1 MSALYDVSQASAV
14 GAGLFSPAGS
24 VRDYDLSKLVA
35 GYKRT
40 IASRYR
46 AIRPDE
52 VDVLPRG
59 SLLVSPKIDG
69 EMWFLV
75 LDASQDEGQR
85 VAAVAPNGKV
95 ITGDVPFLNEA
106 REVVLPRVSGQL
118 VLAGELF
125 AIRRDARPR
134 HGDLARALSGGA
146 DAEVQRV
153 GFHAFD
159 LLTGGDT
166 KDPGPMPE
174 YETRLEAMRRLF
186 EGGKRVQAIKTVPV
200 EGADRVRELYGEWVE
215 GGKGEGLV
223 IRSKEIGRTF
233 KLKPVFTLD
242 AAVIGFT
249 ERTDEVDA
257 VRSLLLAVMKE
268 DGQFQIVGSCGNM
281 GSLEL
286 RQELYGKLAPE
297 TIESSYSYASSSGA
311 LYRFVK
317 PTLVV
322 EVKVTDVQN
331 EDSAGRPIKRM
342 VLELAGDRW
351 VPVAPMVGVSI
362 LHPVL
367 DRVREDK
374 RVESTDVRA
383 SQLLERV
390 FIDDVDEKAEKVE
403 RPVSEVVR
411 REVWV
416 KSMKGSQM
424 VRKLLV
430 WKTNKHETDPDY
442 PAYVVHWT
450 DYSPNRKDPIKR
462 DVRLAPDEAAATTI
476 AEEMVADGVKRGWE
490 PA

>member
-1 MSALYDVSQASAV
+1 
-14 GAGLFSPAGS
+14 
-24 VRDYDLSKLVA
+24 
-35 GYKRT
+35 
-40 IASRYR
+40 
-46 AIRPDE
+46 
-52 VDVLPRG
+52 
-59 SLLVSPKIDG
+59 
-69 EMWFLV
+69 
-75 LDASQDEGQR
+75 
-85 VAAVAPNGKV
+85 
-95 ITGDVPFLNEA
+95 
-106 REVVLPRVSGQL
+106 
-118 VLAGELF
+118 
-125 AIRRDARPR
+125 
-134 HGDLARALSGGA
+134 
-146 DAEVQRV
+146 
-153 GFHAFD
+153 
-159 LLTGGDT
+159 
-166 KDPGPMPE
+166 MPE
-174 YETRLEAMRRLF
+174 YETRLDAMRRLL
-186 EGGKRVQAIKTVPV
+186 ESGKRIQAIKTVPV
-200 EGADRVRELYGEWVE
+200 QGADRVRELYDEWVE

-249 ERTDEVDA
+249 ERTDEEDA

-281 GSLEL
+281 GSLEV

-297 TIESSYSYASSSGA
+297 TIESAYSHASNSGA

-322 EVKVTDVQN
+322 EVKVTDVQE

-342 VLELAGDRW
+342 VLELAGDKW
-351 VPVAPMVGVSI
+351 VPVAPMVGASI

-367 DRVREDK
+367 DRIRDDK

-390 FIDDVDEKAEKVE
+390 HIEDVDEKAEKVE
-403 RPVSEVVR
+403 RPASEVVR

-424 VRKLLV
+424 VRKLLI
-430 WKTNKHETDPDY
+430 WKTNKNEHDPAF

-450 DYSPNRKDPIKR
+450 DYSPNRKDALKR
-462 DVRLAPDEAAATTI
+462 DVRLAPDEATASAL
-476 AEEMVADGVKRGWE
+476 ADDMIEGGVKRGWE